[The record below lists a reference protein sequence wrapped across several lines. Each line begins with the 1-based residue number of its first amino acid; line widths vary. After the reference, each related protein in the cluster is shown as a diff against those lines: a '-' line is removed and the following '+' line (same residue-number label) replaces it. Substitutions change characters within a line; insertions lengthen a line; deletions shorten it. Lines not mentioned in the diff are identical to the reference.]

1 MFGDTASVD
10 LVRHDAIRRQLRAKG
25 VRLIDIAL
33 ETRRQPSLVTQTSQ
47 GYRRCPEIEQA
58 LARHLNVPVSNLFPE
73 RYSPCDTRKG
83 DQS

>member
-1 MFGDTASVD
+1 MFGVTASVD
-10 LVRHDAIRRQLRAKG
+10 LVRHDEIRRKLRAKG
-25 VRLIDIAL
+25 IRLIDIAL

-58 LARHLNVPVSNLFPE
+58 LARHLNVPVSSLFPE
-73 RYSPCDTRKG
+73 RFAPSDMKEE